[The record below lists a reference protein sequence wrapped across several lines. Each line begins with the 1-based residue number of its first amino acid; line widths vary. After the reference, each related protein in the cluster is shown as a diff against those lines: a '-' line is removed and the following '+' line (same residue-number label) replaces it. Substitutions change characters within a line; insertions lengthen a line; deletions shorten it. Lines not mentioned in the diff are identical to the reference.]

1 MNRLYRNEKGVTLVE
16 MLAAISITALI
27 VVMIT
32 STHIFVQNQFNNQ
45 RQELDQINDLTY
57 VLKLIT
63 NDFRKTP
70 PAAIEVIDERN
81 INLGTEHYSWDMTEE
96 ALYKNGQIIVRQI
109 ESFFVTEHE
118 QEIHLT
124 IKQTD
129 QEEKMLIL
137 TRREESD

>member
-27 VVMIT
+27 VLMIT

-70 PAAIEVIDERN
+70 PAAIVVTDEH
-81 INLGTEHYSWDMTEE
+81 NLLLDSDHYSWDIAEE

>member
-27 VVMIT
+27 IVMIT
-32 STHIFVQNQFNNQ
+32 STHIFVQKQFNNQ